1 MLIHCVISGLG
12 GGGRGGSVGSAGST
26 GNGRD
31 RERFA
36 FKEGG
41 EGQNQDGQVMQPR
54 SKPGTI
60 HK

>member
-12 GGGRGGSVGSAGST
+12 SGGRGGSVGSAAST

-31 RERFA
+31 RERFP

-41 EGQNQDGQVMQPR
+41 EGLNQDGQVMRPEFK
-54 SKPGTI
+54 SGTI